1 MKRLSPRVVV
11 AALASAVTLMATL
24 LATTGADP
32 GTGALATG
40 AVCTLPL
47 EPEPQPVC
55 APAPRKHS

>member
-24 LATTGADP
+24 LATTGAAP

-40 AVCTLPL
+40 A
-47 EPEPQPVC
+47 PEPQPVC
-55 APAPRKHS
+55 VPAPRKHS

>member
-1 MKRLSPRVVV
+1 
-11 AALASAVTLMATL
+11 MATL